1 MNILP
6 TAPIQIRYIAVAF
19 VQTVPGNRRLQ
30 SHDPLAST
38 RACGAMDNAP
48 DYGSGDSRFDSW
60 QARTREACSRVSTI
74 YKFHACTL
82 VCLFFPLP
90 NETQL

>member
-19 VQTVPGNRRLQ
+19 AQTVPDNRRVQ
-30 SHDPLAST
+30 SHDPHMTT

-60 QARTREACSRVSTI
+60 QARSRKACPRVSTI

-82 VCLFFPLP
+82 VCFFPLP
-90 NETQL
+90 NETQLC